1 MSRINNFKKQADVED
16 QITELTKKNSKIA
29 KDYLVKYDICDSYKP
44 FVINSFQTI
53 GWSDP
58 FPHDDEFI
66 IGSLD
71 DGDNLVVPEE
81 PLDLVYAESRYT
93 PDHSPLCIY
102 VPKKEIML
110 KMMRACV
117 EVKKPDNLW
126 FH

>member
-1 MSRINNFKKQADVED
+1 M
-16 QITELTKKNSKIA
+16 
-29 KDYLVKYDICDSYKP
+29 KYDICDSYKP

-58 FPHDDEFI
+58 FPQDDEFI

-71 DGDNLVVPEE
+71 DGDNLVVPEA
-81 PLDLVYAESRYT
+81 PLDLVYEESRYM
-93 PDHSPLCIY
+93 PEFSPLCIY

>member
-1 MSRINNFKKQADVED
+1 
-16 QITELTKKNSKIA
+16 
-29 KDYLVKYDICDSYKP
+29 
-44 FVINSFQTI
+44 VINSFQTI

-58 FPHDDEFI
+58 FPQDDEFI

-71 DGDNLVVPEE
+71 DGDNLVVPEA
-81 PLDLVYAESRYT
+81 PLDLVYEESRYMQ
-93 PDHSPLCIY
+93 DCSPLCIY

-117 EVKKPDNLW
+117 EIKNPCSLW